1 MSQKVKHKI
10 QYFSLDIF
18 LGILY
23 SDKEVINVSK
33 YSKEEAN
40 KIIGDRLKKFIK
52 GKGYTYKK
60 VADTIGM
67 SPGYIQHLVG
77 GRYTPSADSIIK
89 IAAFLNIKIVKLVDG
104 VENWVLPKG
113 LNFHSDQF
121 SITDLDFYYSK
132 MEEAR
137 EQYLKDNPD
146 VPSNSGIVIS
156 NIKENF
162 ASTDHDAKATE
173 KKPGFRLVP
182 MTKYTINDNSMDL
195 LGIPKSSALDTI
207 PADVDSIVDGK
218 IYRIYTGDRI
228 YYRKVVRVGDT
239 LVLIPFSSDYRYTIV
254 KLDRSEVKSID
265 EVRYVGFSID
275 LKIKETE

>member
-23 SDKEVINVSK
+23 SDKEVINVRK

-40 KIIGDRLKKFIK
+40 KLIGDRLKKFIK
-52 GKGYTYKK
+52 GKGYTYKN

-77 GRYTPSADSIIK
+77 GRYTPSADTIIK
-89 IAAFLNIKIVKLVDG
+89 IAVFLDIGIQKLVDG
-104 VENWVLPKG
+104 VESWVVPKG
-113 LNFHSDQF
+113 L
-121 SITDLDFYYSK
+121 DFYSELLSESDINLYYNK
-132 MEEAR
+132 MEEAK
-137 EQYLKDNPD
+137 EQYLKENPD
-146 VPSNSGIVIS
+146 VAINERTVH
-156 NIKENF
+156 NNKEDLT
-162 ASTDHDAKATE
+162 SYDHDAKPTE
-173 KKPGFRLVP
+173 KKPGFRLVR
-182 MTKYTINDNSMDL
+182 MTKYTINDNSLDL
-195 LGIPKSSALDTI
+195 LGIPKSSVLDTV

-239 LVLIPFSSDYRYTIV
+239 LILIPFSSDYRYTIV